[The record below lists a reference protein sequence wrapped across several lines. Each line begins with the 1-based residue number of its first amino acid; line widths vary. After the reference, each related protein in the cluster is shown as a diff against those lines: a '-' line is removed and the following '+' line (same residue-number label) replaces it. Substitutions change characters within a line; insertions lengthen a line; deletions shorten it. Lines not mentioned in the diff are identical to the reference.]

1 MTQWYFHGAGQAE
14 RVGPL
19 DDDAAHRHAQANPRA
34 LAWSQGMAGWTPVSE
49 VAALHAAPAPVAAP
63 APPTLPA
70 ALPAAASAV
79 APAPAAA
86 SSPAVSTGGGHGDPI
101 DFRIVGHEM
110 QFVEI
115 GLDPGESAIAE
126 AGALMFKDASVQMD
140 TVFGDGSQASSGFM
154 GKVMAAGRRVIT
166 GESLFATVYTQTGSG
181 RGKVAFAAPYP
192 GTVLPMRLDQH
203 GGRLICQKDSFL
215 AGARGVQI
223 GVHFQRRIMTGLF
236 GGEGFIMQK
245 LEGDGWVFI
254 HAGGCV
260 VERELAAGERLDVDT
275 GCVVAFHPTVT
286 MDVRRVSG
294 IKSMLFG
301 GEGVFLATLTGPGK
315 VWLQSL
321 PFSRLAGRMW
331 MAAPQG
337 GGKRRGERSILGGD
351 SGF

>member
-1 MTQWYFHGAGQAE
+1 MTQWYFHAAGQAE

-19 DDDAAHRHAQANPRA
+19 DDEAARAHAQAYPHA
-34 LAWSQGMAGWTPVSE
+34 LAWCQGMSGWTPVSD
-49 VAALHAAPAPVAAP
+49 VAALRQPTAPTSPP
-63 APPTLPA
+63 GAPP
-70 ALPAAASAV
+70 PAAAHRSV
-79 APAPAAA
+79 E
-86 SSPAVSTGGGHGDPI
+86 SPVSNSGGHGDPI

-154 GKVMAAGRRVIT
+154 GKVMAAGRRVVT
-166 GESLFATVYTQTGSG
+166 GESLFATVYTQTGNG
-181 RGKVAFAAPYP
+181 RGTVAFAAPYP
-192 GTVLPMRLDQH
+192 GTVLPMKLDQH

-223 GVHFQRRIMTGLF
+223 GVQFQRRIMTGLF

-275 GCVVAFHPTVT
+275 GCVVAYHPTVD

-337 GGKRRGERSILGGD
+337 GGKNRGEGSVLGGLGRMLD
-351 SGF
+351 GDNRF